1 MNRLLHAGCLLF
13 FAALFLP
20 AHALADTKP
29 AWVLSLDRPVRW
41 FRGAPEGVLLVGTDQ
56 EIMGIRSDDGSV
68 RWRLGPAEDSEGRD
82 VEPLAPLPYAL
93 VSLGERKA
101 PSLPATFLID
111 VRDGHTIWA
120 ADSLGVGWSIGS
132 WLLPGN
138 DRLLLRAALK
148 PKGKAQTAMLVDVRT
163 GNRIWTRQELG
174 ENFDPEPVVSAR
186 IRGYERPLLDTDST
200 MILFSNSKT
209 LRKYDLRTGELL
221 WHSTDLPPPSA
232 GLLERL
238 GDATEV
244 GKDEAGKNEEKA
256 KAAEDERAI
265 VNVWCAPMVV
275 AKSGDRFYALP
286 KHGLIVLS
294 EERPTFVEEDTQ
306 ANPACPCGRSPTRIR
321 EVSRWS
327 CSTERAV
334 NAGGGFRVKVPGY

>member
-221 WHSTDLPPPSA
+221 WQSTDLPPPSA

-238 GDATEV
+238 GDATEA
-244 GKDEAGKNEEKA
+244 GKDEAGK
-256 KAAEDERAI
+256 
-265 VNVWCAPMVV
+265 
-275 AKSGDRFYALP
+275 KSGDRFYAPYL
-286 KHGLIVLS
+286 KYGLIVLS